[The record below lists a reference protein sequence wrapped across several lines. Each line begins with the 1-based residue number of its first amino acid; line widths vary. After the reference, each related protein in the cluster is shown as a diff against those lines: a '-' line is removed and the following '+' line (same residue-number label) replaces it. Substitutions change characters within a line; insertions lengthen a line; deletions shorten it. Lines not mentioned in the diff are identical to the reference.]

1 MNPEQAFKAV
11 TEEEA
16 PFSFAVILRNWKT
29 QVRYLLGQWKL
40 LCLVGLIGGLAG
52 LGYAFYKPVTYTA
65 RLTFVVEDSKSS
77 GGGLASALAGQF
89 GLDLGGLSGG
99 SGVLQGDNVL
109 ELLKSQRLLKKALIS
124 AYDAP
129 YVVKGKNS
137 LADQYAEA
145 YGWKRKWAGSS
156 KVGKDILFGVNRN
169 SFSRLEDS
177 LLHVIIKNIT
187 ERELSIAK
195 PDKKLGIFALEITTR
210 DEQLS
215 QLLCQRLL
223 KVTTDF
229 YVDTKTRRVRGNVDR
244 LQKRVD
250 SIGAILNRKTYS
262 AAAANR
268 QLLDGNPAFSAPE
281 VTAEISSRDKLV
293 QSTVF
298 AELTKNLEASK
309 TTLIQETPT
318 VQVVD
323 DPELPLKKNKLSK
336 LLALAAGAVLLTVLT
351 AAFLLYRK
359 I

>member
-1 MNPEQAFKAV
+1 MNPEQAIKAV

-16 PFSFAVILRNWKT
+16 PFSFAVILRNWKS

-40 LCLVGLIGGLAG
+40 LCLAGLIGGLAG
-52 LGYAFYKPVTYTA
+52 LGYAIYKPVTYTA

-124 AYDAP
+124 AYDP
-129 YVVKGKNS
+129 NGKKS

-145 YGWKRKWAGSS
+145 YHWKQKWANSS
-156 KVGKDILFGVNRN
+156 KVGKDIQFGVNRN

-177 LLHVIIKNIT
+177 LLHVIIKNVT

-336 LLALAAGAVLLTVLT
+336 LLALIAGAVLLNVLT
-351 AAFLLYRK
+351 AAFLIYRK

>member
-1 MNPEQAFKAV
+1 MNPEQTIKAV

-29 QVRYLLGQWKL
+29 TLHYLLGQWKL
-40 LCLVGLIGGLAG
+40 LVVVGLIGALAG
-52 LGYAFYKPVTYTA
+52 LGFAFYKPVTYTA
-65 RLTFVVEDSKSS
+65 RLTFVVEDSKSA

-89 GLDLGGLSGG
+89 GLDLGGISGG

-124 AYDAP
+124 AYDA
-129 YVVKGKNS
+129 KGTHS
-137 LADQYAEA
+137 LADQYASA
-145 YGWKRKWAGSS
+145 YGWKEKWAKSK
-156 KVGKDILFGVNRN
+156 KVGKDIQFGVNR
-169 SFSRLEDS
+169 SGFSRLEDS
-177 LLHVIIKNIT
+177 LLHVIIKQIT
-187 ERELSIAK
+187 EKELSIAK
-195 PDKKLGIFALEITTR
+195 PDKKLGIFALEVTTR
-210 DEQLS
+210 DELLS

-250 SIGAILNRKTYS
+250 SIGAILNKKTYS

-281 VTAEISSRDKLV
+281 VNAEISSRDKLV

-323 DPELPLKKNKLSK
+323 DPELPLKENKLSK
-336 LLALAAGAVLLTVLT
+336 LLALIAGAVLMNVLT
-351 AAFLLYRK
+351 AAYLIYRS